1 MMRSASSIISASS
14 ADRRSFG
21 KPAKNRPA
29 ATLFPA
35 VPDAGIAA
43 LAEVRAKHFI
53 TFENLHLELLLE
65 LLVERLERD
74 HVEYVFL
81 ARDEDR
87 AVLDFAHPEADEI
100 GDRIIVGLAGPSRD
114 VAIARRVGQSVKQA
128 KIERARASLLLLH
141 DNLRGEKFRAA
152 FARLRDQ
159 LVDVGGFVAFMLAQ
173 LLDVLGEGDELD
185 QPGVAERDSV
195 LGGSRRD
202 PGEI

>member
-1 MMRSASSIISASS
+1 SFRRVQQIAVRSGSA
-14 ADRRSFG
+14 
-21 KPAKNRPA
+21 AKNRLA

-53 TFENLHLELLLE
+53 AFENLHLELLLE

-100 GDRIIVGLAGPSRD
+100 GDRIVVGLAGPSRD

-128 KIERARASLLLLH
+128 KIERARAGLLLLH
-141 DNLRGEKFRAA
+141 DNLRGENF
-152 FARLRDQ
+152 
-159 LVDVGGFVAFMLAQ
+159 
-173 LLDVLGEGDELD
+173 
-185 QPGVAERDSV
+185 
-195 LGGSRRD
+195 
-202 PGEI
+202 

>member
-21 KPAKNRPA
+21 KPAQIAWA

-35 VPDAGIAA
+35 VPDAGAA
-43 LAEVRAKHFI
+43 AFAEVGAQHYVAL
-53 TFENLHLELLLE
+53 ENLHLELVLE

-74 HVEYVFL
+74 HVEHVFL

-100 GDRIIVGLAGPSRD
+100 GDRIVVGLAGPGGD

-128 KIERARASLLLLH
+128 KIERARAGLLLLH
-141 DNLRGEKFRAA
+141 DDLRGEKFRA
-152 FARLRDQ
+152 
-159 LVDVGGFVAFMLAQ
+159 
-173 LLDVLGEGDELD
+173 
-185 QPGVAERDSV
+185 
-195 LGGSRRD
+195 
-202 PGEI
+202 